1 MRKFLIT
8 LAAAVSA
15 VAVAAPASA
24 QVYGNLGIGYGNP
37 YGNAY
42 GYNNGYQNVQR
53 LRNQLQQVRYQ
64 MRNLAVQGRLTR
76 AEARD
81 LNRDIF
87 STERALRRASYAGLS
102 PYEARVLRERVQ
114 RLRWEVRRYADYDG
128 RRGYGYY
135 NGHNA
140 DRDWDGDRDWRD

>member
-1 MRKFLIT
+1 MRKFLVT

-24 QVYGNLGIGYGNP
+24 QVYGNLSPYGSP

-42 GYNNGYQNVQR
+42 GYNNGYNRVER
-53 LRNQLQQVRYQ
+53 LQSQIQQVRYQ

-81 LNRDIF
+81 LNRDIR
-87 STERALRRASYAGLS
+87 STERALRNASYRGLS
-102 PYEARVLRERVQ
+102 PYEARVLSERVQ

-128 RRGYGYY
+128 RRGRFG
-135 NGHNA
+135 
-140 DRDWDGDRDWRD
+140 GDRDWRD